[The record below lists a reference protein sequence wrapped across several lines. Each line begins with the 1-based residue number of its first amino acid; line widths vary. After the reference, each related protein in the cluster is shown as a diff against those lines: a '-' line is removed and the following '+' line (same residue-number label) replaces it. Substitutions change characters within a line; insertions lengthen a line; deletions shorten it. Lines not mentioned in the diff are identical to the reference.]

1 MRFTLIALG
10 IGFVLALALGG
21 RPRNLAGRS
30 FSWWLLLPAGL
41 ALQVVASQ
49 THGSTAPLVLLL
61 ASYGCLVGFAT
72 ANLRLT
78 GMWMVVLGF
87 LMNALVIGVN
97 HGMPVRRSALRT
109 VGVNASVQS
118 VKHHAERP
126 SDKLTFLADIIP
138 VTPLGE
144 VLSFGDVILAV
155 GVIDVLVNLMR
166 PPKRR
171 ERESDLARVLPP
183 RDRLHISEPR

>member
-21 RPRNLAGRS
+21 RPRHLADRS
-30 FSWWLLLPAGL
+30 FKWWLLLPAGL
-41 ALQVVASQ
+41 VLQVAAAQ

-87 LMNALVIGVN
+87 VMNAVVIGAN
-97 HGMPVRRSALRT
+97 HGMPVGRSALRT
-109 VGVNASVQS
+109 VGVHASVQS
-118 VKHHAERP
+118 VKHHAERS
-126 SDKLTFLADIIP
+126 SDKLIFLADIIP

-155 GVIDVLVNLMR
+155 GVIDVLIHLMR
-166 PPKRR
+166 PTRRR
-171 ERESDLARVLPP
+171 EREADLTGLLPSLPP
-183 RDRLHISEPR
+183 SGA